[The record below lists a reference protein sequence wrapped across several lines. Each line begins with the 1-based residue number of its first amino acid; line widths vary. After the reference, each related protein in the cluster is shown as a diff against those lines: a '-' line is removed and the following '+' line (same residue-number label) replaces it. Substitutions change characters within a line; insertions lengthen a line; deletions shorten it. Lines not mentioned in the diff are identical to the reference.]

1 MSGGPSSPPTAR
13 HAQLLALAGE
23 LRPELHRY
31 CARLMGSVIEGEDVV
46 QDTFARAFVALDE
59 LQEAPPLRAWLFR
72 IAHNR
77 ALDLLRSRAIRAAE
91 PIEAAHEVADPESPD
106 PVEALMRREA
116 VDTAVSRFV
125 ELPTVQRSVVILK
138 DVLDQ
143 SLEEIAAMLDLT
155 VNAVKA
161 HLARGRARLKAIN
174 AQAPAQPAPR
184 PPSPAVARYVALFNR
199 RDWDGLRAMLA
210 DDVRLIQSSYPL
222 RAGAADVGMFFG
234 IYARSAPVRLAPA
247 WLDGREVIAVCE
259 DPRGGEAQLPDVAGV
274 DGRPDQLHP
283 RLPLCPL
290 RRRRRGAGP
299 GARRRASGRGNRPRM
314 KPRSALGRRP
324 LGGGARAD
332 PRHPRREGGPL
343 TAATVHKPISWAST
357 RTCMPTRSWRSR
369 RPPPHGRSPRACA
382 RSAST

>member
-13 HAQLLALAGE
+13 HAQFLALAG
-23 LRPELHRY
+23 ELHRY

-106 PVEALMRREA
+106 PVEVLMRREA
-116 VDTAVSRFV
+116 VETAVSRFV

-143 SLEEIAAMLDLT
+143 SLEEIASMLDLT
-155 VNAVKA
+155 VNAVKG

-174 AQAPAQPAPR
+174 AQAPAQLAPR
-184 PPSPAVARYVALFNR
+184 PPSPAVARYVALFNQ

-210 DDVRLIQSSYPL
+210 DDVRLVQSTYPL
-222 RAGAADVGMFFG
+222 RAGAEVRMFFG
-234 IYARSAPVRLAPA
+234 IYAQYAPVRLAPA
-247 WLDGREVIAVCE
+247 WLDGREVIAVYE
-259 DPRGGEAQLPDVAGV
+259 DPQSVKPSYLMWLEWT
-274 DGRPDQLHP
+274 DGRVSFIRDYRYVRYVVDDAELVLAPD
-283 RLPLCPL
+283 
-290 RRRRRGAGP
+290 
-299 GARRRASGRGNRPRM
+299 
-314 KPRSALGRRP
+314 
-324 LGGGARAD
+324 
-332 PRHPRREGGPL
+332 
-343 TAATVHKPISWAST
+343 AT
-357 RTCMPTRSWRSR
+357 
-369 RPPPHGRSPRACA
+369 
-382 RSAST
+382 SAST